1 MHFNNGFVEKDKPTL
16 LKDIPVEFAHKLLA
30 ITYHKSW
37 TMGYLWLALNSKTAQ
52 MSFMLH
58 CRSKLL
64 MVSLKVILIA
74 TRNIGFQLILHL
86 LFLNKHALKM
96 LIFSFEPSA
105 GWNIWIFISNQT
117 PTLCFSSCSIEKS
130 SNLEIRIYVWM
141 WLVTNPNPFR
151 VFVNMVIV
159 SAVEIDFVVNWNYK
173 A

>member
-1 MHFNNGFVEKDKPTL
+1 
-16 LKDIPVEFAHKLLA
+16 
-30 ITYHKSW
+30 
-37 TMGYLWLALNSKTAQ
+37 MGYLWLALNSKTAQ

-105 GWNIWIFISNQT
+105 G
-117 PTLCFSSCSIEKS
+117 
-130 SNLEIRIYVWM
+130 
-141 WLVTNPNPFR
+141 
-151 VFVNMVIV
+151 
-159 SAVEIDFVVNWNYK
+159 
-173 A
+173 